1 MALYKL
7 TSDEDFA
14 KINRLPSRAQTQ
26 VYDALNGNTGANDNF
41 FTKRAKSV
49 ENALGTTLSVLPAWA
64 AVGNEDRAIEQ
75 RLQDYK
81 ASMNNIAKKY
91 GYNTYHDVWDAR
103 DAAEASGDTATL
115 ERIDNIITPELQA
128 QAKANADNANQ
139 AAKNWQDF
147 RENSY
152 IGQKTNQDN
161 TKFLGSAINTLSTA
175 TDVLGLTN
183 GPVSNAIQGGIEG
196 FADELEQ
203 NGGTLDLTELF
214 TKGPQVKN
222 WDNFDIERAAQ
233 NALTGAAT
241 GAVTGLVNKGI
252 SNNLAKKGGNL
263 FKGGNKLT
271 QGINDLGSKTAVG
284 RGISTLA
291 TGAGRGAISGAV
303 GGATGAGL
311 QSALNGVEL
320 GQGIANTFQAA
331 AQGAGQG
338 ALAGTAMAGANMAI
352 NKTPFM
358 QKVNQAK
365 QDWQNS
371 GETFNER
378 LANTYA
384 NDDGRLVNTRLG
396 QKVGSWIDNKYT
408 DRVNSGAK
416 ARLANALTRSIANEA
431 QGGITGDTKF
441 VRLTEDRIK
450 DINILREAQ
459 GFTPLDDRQI
469 IAYENALNKNL
480 VNRIKEGMNVDDVV
494 NMAYESLMSPNA
506 EALPGNDGTTNTM
519 MVAPYRDRFNSSIID
534 DFEGTTS
541 LKSIE
546 PRSTNKVNSPRA
558 IKNDL
563 LGQSGSPLAA
573 NQEGGVTQTSSLE
586 GSTSLGEATPL
597 RTRSGIV
604 SQNEQNVN
612 DLTSVFEPDANKTIQ
627 NRNKLQ
633 SVGQQLQTAAKTQKY
648 GALYDSLDA
657 KTAARAVK
665 TGAPETLT
673 KLGVRPENYLEAA
686 KTSDYVNKVVSD
698 LAEQSNV
705 KVNVP
710 DLVDRLSLDN
720 VDVIISEPAAKKY
733 NSYIKQIIPDG
744 SNPDEYSAGY
754 LLQKS
759 RELGNKAANLRGN
772 TDDVNTLRTALTDAK
787 YTLRDLA
794 ASALENSEL
803 TGDLT
808 NDNIAKGLAK
818 MGANEAIQDYYT
830 EAVDGKA
837 PSITDY
843 IRRSSLFEQA
853 RDMGTQIEAEKYTR
867 SASKAPTNPFTRV
880 WNATGLDQPVNTLL
894 KNTVA
899 PIAGGLTNAA
909 GKVVEGAGNLA
920 AKVGGSTPSSTTAT
934 PSVSDT
940 AYNPATQIYN
950 AIGRTEGEI
959 QGEKAV
965 EERASNYLEQASKD
979 TAAESL
985 GGTGTTS
992 ATSVYDTMT
1001 GNNSTVSS
1009 ATANSTLIPRT
1020 GDYWADILAG
1030 AMERAIADN
1039 DVAAFGSLYEMYKE
1053 AISKQTST
1061 SASQTKLTDKQRQ
1074 ANAAALA
1081 LDELEQLEP
1090 DTAYNLSDIPVIGG
1104 IATLG
1109 GNSYETAA
1117 KSLAQQVGYM
1127 LSGANVTKDEAEN
1140 IGKAY
1145 VPLPRDNETIRQ
1157 QKLNKIRG
1165 IISEYQR
1172 TYSE

>member
-1 MALYKL
+1 MGYQLSGNKFVLNNNGSMDMYNAL
-7 TSDEDFA
+7 S
-14 KINRLPSRAQTQ
+14 
-26 VYDALNGNTGANDNF
+26 GNAGANDNF

-49 ENALGTTLSVLPAWA
+49 ENALGTTGA
-64 AVGNEDRAIEQ
+64 AIVSAIDTANEDRAIEQ

-81 ASMNNIAKKY
+81 TSMNNIAKKY
-91 GYNTYHDVWDAR
+91 GYNTYNDVWDAR
-103 DAAEASGDTATL
+103 DAAEASGDNATL
-115 ERIDNIITPELQA
+115 DRIDNIITPELQA

-139 AAKNWQDF
+139 AAKNWQNY

-152 IGQKTNQDN
+152 VGQKVNQDN

-175 TDVLGLTN
+175 ADLTGITATPGL
-183 GPVSNAIQGGIEG
+183 NAVQGAIEG

-203 NGGTLDLTELF
+203 NGGTIDTPLF
-214 TKGPQVKN
+214 GGDWSAKN
-222 WDNFDIERAAQ
+222 WDNFDAGRAAQ

-241 GAVTGLVNKGI
+241 GAVAGLVNKGI
-252 SNNLAKKGGNL
+252 SNSLAKKGGNL
-263 FKGGNKLT
+263 FSGGNKLT
-271 QGINDLGSKTAVG
+271 QGLNNLGSKTAVG

-320 GQGIANTFQAA
+320 GQGIANTFQGA

-358 QKVNQAK
+358 QKVNQAN
-365 QDWQNS
+365 QDWQSS
-371 GETFNER
+371 GDNFKER
-378 LANTYA
+378 WANTRDSGDSWIGNKINDFRAEPANYEDIGLRYNQFA
-384 NDDGRLVNTRLG
+384 NDPI
-396 QKVGSWIDNKYT
+396 KSIDYLMK
-408 DRVNSGAK
+408 RGGGEVEGAVK
-416 ARLANALTRSIANEA
+416 SSTIANVTGNGDIDLVYGR
-431 QGGITGDTKF
+431 GGKNGYGLAHIAEKHGTDALYKIPDILKDGDVYTKAGSKRLFMSSKNGDGVIELDYNGNKKQWVITAFDADTPISGDSRYTK
-441 VRLTEDRIK
+441 VSGTESI
-450 DINILREAQ
+450 
-459 GFTPLDDRQI
+459 
-469 IAYENALNKNL
+469 
-480 VNRIKEGMNVDDVV
+480 
-494 NMAYESLMSPNA
+494 
-506 EALPGNDGTTNTM
+506 PGNAQNDM
-519 MVAPYRDRFNSSIID
+519 PIDSSI
-534 DFEGTTS
+534 
-541 LKSIE
+541 
-546 PRSTNKVNSPRA
+546 P
-558 IKNDL
+558 
-563 LGQSGSPLAA
+563 
-573 NQEGGVTQTSSLE
+573 
-586 GSTSLGEATPL
+586 
-597 RTRSGIV
+597 
-604 SQNEQNVN
+604 QNEQNVN

-673 KLGVRPENYLEAA
+673 KLGARPENYLEAA

-720 VDVIISEPAAKKY
+720 VDVIMSEPAAKKY

-920 AKVGGSTPSSTTAT
+920 AKVGGNTPPSTAAT

-959 QGEKAV
+959 QGEQA
-965 EERASNYLEQASKD
+965 AANYLTEAANNAEPVAIDNNTQGTSSTAVYDALNGTTTSSPASTSTGQTTMTSGDYYTDLLGRAMQMALDDNNAAAYAALLQMYQEAAAKQSNTSTEQA
-979 TAAESL
+979 
-985 GGTGTTS
+985 
-992 ATSVYDTMT
+992 
-1001 GNNSTVSS
+1001 
-1009 ATANSTLIPRT
+1009 
-1020 GDYWADILAG
+1020 
-1030 AMERAIADN
+1030 
-1039 DVAAFGSLYEMYKE
+1039 
-1053 AISKQTST
+1053 
-1061 SASQTKLTDKQRQ
+1061 KLTDKQRQ

-1081 LDELEQLEP
+1081 LDELEQLTP